1 MMLVTMTRGPGVMPA
16 TDMGLCHQGQ
26 GRGAVHQLL
35 QHLRRGH
42 GKPPPLGG
50 RALRLALDALRVG
63 APEDRGEETG
73 AE

>member
-42 GKPPPLGG
+42 GESPPLGCG
-50 RALRLALDALRVG
+50 ALLALDTLSVG
-63 APEDRGEETG
+63 VSEDRGQETG

>member
-16 TDMGLCHQGQ
+16 TDMGLCDQGQ

-42 GKPPPLGG
+42 GESPPLGG
-50 RALRLALDALRVG
+50 GALLALDTLCVG
-63 APEDRGEETG
+63 VSEDRGQETG

>member
-42 GKPPPLGG
+42 GESPPLGG
-50 RALRLALDALRVG
+50 GALLALDTLSVG
-63 APEDRGEETG
+63 VPEDRGQETG

>member
-42 GKPPPLGG
+42 GESPPLGG
-50 RALRLALDALRVG
+50 GPLLALDTLSVG
-63 APEDRGEETG
+63 VSEDRGQETG

>member
-42 GKPPPLGG
+42 GESPPLGG
-50 RALRLALDALRVG
+50 GALLALDTLSVRVS
-63 APEDRGEETG
+63 EDRGQETG